1 MNKAS
6 SAPMTPLEVVDYK
19 NSWRTNA
26 ITVRTHSDI
35 VDYAKTWCRRN
46 LDRWSWSCT
55 LYTNVY
61 EHTFMFEEVEH
72 AVAFIAHVD
81 AQYPDRDFALRNIA

>member
-6 SAPMTPLEVVDYK
+6 RAPLTPLEVVDYK
-19 NSWRTNA
+19 NSWR
-26 ITVRTHSDI
+26 
-35 VDYAKTWCRRN
+35 
-46 LDRWSWSCT
+46 CT

-61 EHTFMFEEVEH
+61 EHTFMFELVEQ
-72 AVAFIAHVD
+72 ADAFMAYVD